1 MFHGVD
7 RVVFLMEVL
16 GENLFSSVFQ
26 LLEAACILWLIA
38 PSSTSKT
45 AI

>member
-16 GENLFSSVFQ
+16 VENLFSSIFQ
-26 LLEAACILWLIA
+26 LLEVACILWLMA
-38 PSSTSKT
+38 PSSTSKA

>member
-1 MFHGVD
+1 MAIGIRQRGTNFHGVD

-26 LLEAACILWLIA
+26 LLEAACIL
-38 PSSTSKT
+38 
-45 AI
+45 